1 MSETTSNQS
10 TSNVLDGKLISE
22 TIIEEISLKVKQL
35 KEKFNTTPGLAV
47 VLVGT
52 RKDSQTYV
60 KKKKEAAEKVGIRFT
75 LVELPDTISQ
85 NDLLHQVQK
94 LNNDQS
100 IHGLIV
106 QLPLPSQIDETTIL
120 DAVDYAKDID
130 GFHPLNMGALAMKGR
145 EPKFISCTPKG
156 CMELLDR
163 SGVKLDGKHVVVIGR
178 SNIVG
183 VPAALLALKR
193 NATVTICHSRTANL
207 PEQVRQAD
215 VIIAA
220 VGKALLVKK
229 DWVKPGAVVI
239 DVGMNTLDDPTRKLG
254 YRLVGDVD
262 YNEVKEVAS
271 LITPVPGGVGPMT
284 VAMLLQNT
292 LTAAQRTLEAK

>member
-1 MSETTSNQS
+1 M
-10 TSNVLDGKLISE
+10 
-22 TIIEEISLKVKQL
+22 
-35 KEKFNTTPGLAV
+35 AV

-60 KKKKEAAEKVGIRFT
+60 RKKKESAEKVGMNFV
-75 LVELPDTISQ
+75 LKEVPETISQ
-85 NDLLHQVQK
+85 EELLKIVK
-94 LNNDQS
+94 ELNNDPK

-106 QLPLPSQIDETTIL
+106 QLPLPSHIDEVTIL

-145 EPKFISCTPKG
+145 EPKFVSCTPKG
-156 CMELLDR
+156 CIELLDR
-163 SGVKLDGKHVVVIGR
+163 SGVNLDGKNVVVIGR

-183 VPAALLALKR
+183 VPAALLCLKK
-193 NATVTICHSRTANL
+193 NATVTICHSRTTDL
-207 PEQVRQAD
+207 PGEVRKAD

-220 VGKALLVKK
+220 VGKALMVKK

-239 DVGMNTLDDPTRKLG
+239 DVGMNALDDPTRKLG

-292 LTAAQRTLEAK
+292 LTAAKRSIQKF

>member
-1 MSETTSNQS
+1 M
-10 TSNVLDGKLISE
+10 LDGKAIADKITDEIQSE
-22 TIIEEISLKVKQL
+22 VEAMKKKHNV
-35 KEKFNTTPGLAV
+35 TPGLAV

-60 KKKKEAAEKVGIRFT
+60 KKKKEAAEKVGIRFLLKEVAESVT
-75 LVELPDTISQ
+75 QS
-85 NDLLHQVQK
+85 DLLQIVRD
-94 LNNDQS
+94 LNADPS

-106 QLPLPSQIDETTIL
+106 QLPLPAHIEETAIL

-145 EPKFISCTPKG
+145 EPKFVSCTPKG

-163 SGVKLDGKHVVVIGR
+163 SGINLNGKNVVVIGR

-183 VPAALLALKR
+183 VPAALLCLKR

-207 PEQVRQAD
+207 PGQVRQAD

-220 VGKALLVKK
+220 VGKPLMVKK

-239 DVGMNTLDDPTRKLG
+239 DVGMNAIDDPTRKLG

-292 LTAAQRTLEAK
+292 LTAAKRSLEK

>member
-1 MSETTSNQS
+1 MATTTSDPKII
-10 TSNVLDGKLISE
+10 DGKGISDKI
-22 TIIEEISLKVKQL
+22 TEEIALEVSKLKTEYNIV
-35 KEKFNTTPGLAV
+35 PGLAV

-60 KKKKEAAEKVGIRFT
+60 RKKKESAEKVGMNFV
-75 LVELPDTISQ
+75 LKEVPETISQ
-85 NDLLHQVQK
+85 EELLKIVK
-94 LNNDQS
+94 ELNNDPK

-106 QLPLPSQIDETTIL
+106 QLPLPSHIDEVTIL

-145 EPKFISCTPKG
+145 EPKFVSCTPKG
-156 CMELLDR
+156 CIELLDR
-163 SGVKLDGKHVVVIGR
+163 SGVNLDGKNVVVIGR

-183 VPAALLALKR
+183 VPAALLCLKK
-193 NATVTICHSRTANL
+193 NATVTICHSRTTDL
-207 PEQVRQAD
+207 PGEVRKAD

-220 VGKALLVKK
+220 VGKALMVKK

-239 DVGMNTLDDPTRKLG
+239 DVGMNALDDPTRKLG

-292 LTAAQRTLEAK
+292 LTAAKRSIQKF